1 MLLVMA
7 RKEAFQRTAE
17 RGSRAAIKG
26 RPAAV
31 GSLKRRRVERLIG
44 FIFVGHVEHRQDRIE
59 AHPFLCGLPLFRLQ
73 LPRGLT
79 QPSSELLI
87 AFGNSSNRCQS
98 AEAITATNLFSI
110 RFKAKLTR
118 SMCFKL
124 CGELWLSPIAA
135 NQPVMRGRCPS
146 RWTARC
152 RAVFVEWERCSFSS
166 MHKKTARGLA
176 TRGRWDFRETFYLVS
191 SRAAWAAARRATG
204 TRNGEQLT

>member
-1 MLLVMA
+1 MA

-110 RFKAKLTR
+110 RFKAMSVKGVRNQLLTFNKPR
-118 SMCFKL
+118 IGFSIKNTL
-124 CGELWLSPIAA
+124 YGAL
-135 NQPVMRGRCPS
+135 
-146 RWTARC
+146 
-152 RAVFVEWERCSFSS
+152 VFQ
-166 MHKKTARGLA
+166 
-176 TRGRWDFRETFYLVS
+176 FRKHFFN
-191 SRAAWAAARRATG
+191 RIKR
-204 TRNGEQLT
+204 